1 MIGYSP
7 LSTLSIRLP
16 SNSRRQASTVH
27 LRVLIRDL
35 LDCFT
40 EVNISSVL
48 VSPDN
53 FATDRLLND
62 IQSSSGELTNN
73 PLVQL
78 LSSGNQNLVSQVIT
92 AVSQQMNTMSTDN
105 IDQATQSELT
115 LSPTYPHLFLS
126 LSS

>member
-16 SNSRRQASTVH
+16 SNRRGLQTSTVN

-35 LDCFT
+35 LDCVT

-48 VSPDN
+48 VSPDTV
-53 FATDRLLND
+53 AIDRLING
-62 IQSSSGELTNN
+62 IQSSSTGLTSN

-92 AVSQQMNTMSTDN
+92 SVSQQINTMSTDT
-105 IDQATQSELT
+105 IDQATQSE
-115 LSPTYPHLFLS
+115 
-126 LSS
+126 